1 MLLETLVDRLDRHP
15 NVGLAFCQSWA
26 VDEDSN
32 ILYNFVDY
40 FEFAVEPEPRWRKD
54 YINSGPDEA
63 MNYLFWYNTIPNAS
77 AVLLRREILDAREV
91 CPMTCYL
98 LVIL

>member
-1 MLLETLVDRLDRHP
+1 
-15 NVGLAFCQSWA
+15 
-26 VDEDSN
+26 
-32 ILYNFVDY
+32 
-40 FEFAVEPEPRWRKD
+40 
-54 YINSGPDEA
+54 

-77 AVLLRREILDAREV
+77 AVLLRRGILEREV